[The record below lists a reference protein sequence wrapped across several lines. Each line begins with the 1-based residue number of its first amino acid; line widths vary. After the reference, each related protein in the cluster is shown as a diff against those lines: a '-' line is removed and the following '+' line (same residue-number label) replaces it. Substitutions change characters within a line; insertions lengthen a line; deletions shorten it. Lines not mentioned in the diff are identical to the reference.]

1 MINRIK
7 KERRVFNLEYLTT
20 LLKKDNAILVCEYS
34 KLNSDIKITFN
45 CSCTTT
51 VDKLFRDIAY
61 YGGAYC
67 KECTKKNKANKIK
80 KTCME
85 LYGVDNP
92 SYLEDIKKKKE
103 NTYMKHYGDHP
114 KRIKEVQDKYVQTC
128 LERYGC
134 INSAQT
140 DNVKNKIKD
149 TFDKKYNGHTMF
161 NQDIKNKVKDTC
173 FKKYGGHPMCN
184 ETIKNKIKEACFK
197 KYGGYPIQ
205 TQEVR
210 NKIIITN
217 LNKYGCHPSQTPEIM
232 DKIMKSSM
240 SYKKYEMPSGDIR
253 HTQGY
258 EPFALNILLK
268 EYNEKQIKT
277 ERNDMPNITYT
288 FNNKTKRYFPD
299 IYIPD
304 KNLIIEVKSE
314 WIYNKQ
320 LELNR
325 AKEKYTKEYGY
336 TYEVWI
342 FDRKG
347 NRNIKSD
354 DYLSFR

>member
-1 MINRIK
+1 MIK
-7 KERRVFNLEYLTT
+7 KEKRVFNLEYLTT
-20 LLKKDNAILVCEYS
+20 LLKRDNAILVGEYS
-34 KLNSDIKITFN
+34 KLNSGIKITFN
-45 CSCTTT
+45 CSCKTL
-51 VDKLFRDIAY
+51 VDKLFSEIAY

-67 KECTKKNKANKIK
+67 KECTKKNKAIKIK
-80 KTCME
+80 KTCMK

-103 NTYMKHYGDHP
+103 NSYIEHYGDHP
-114 KRIKEVQDKYVQTC
+114 KRIKEVQDKYIQTC
-128 LERYGC
+128 LKRYGC
-134 INSAQT
+134 VNSAQT
-140 DNVKNKIKD
+140 EHVKNKIKES
-149 TFDKKYNGHTMF
+149 FDEKYGGHPMF
-161 NQDIKNKVKDTC
+161 NEDIKNKVKDTC

-210 NKIIITN
+210 NKIRITN

-232 DKIMKSSM
+232 DKIMKSSK
-240 SYKKYEMPSGDIR
+240 SYKKYEMPSGGIR

-258 EPFALNILLK
+258 EPFALDILLQK
-268 EYNEKQIKT
+268 YNEEQIKT
-277 ERNDMPNITYT
+277 ERNDMPNIRYT
-288 FNNKTKRYFPD
+288 FNNKSKRYFPD

-304 KNLIIEVKSE
+304 MNLIIEVKSE

-320 LELNR
+320 LELNK

-336 TYEVWI
+336 IYEVWI

-347 NRNIKSD
+347 NRHINTSEN
-354 DYLSFR
+354 STH